1 MTSST
6 LRPPEL
12 AAATLFL
19 GGLLVA
25 LAPGHVLAIAE
36 LTLVTLAAGACVY
49 ALSSNVPPTGWISPF
64 KWLSPFGGE
73 RRSERRSHGADEI
86 EGIRAKLGG
95 RRQRLSAAPPLP
107 PDVLRMLQPL
117 IAATLDMDAGDP
129 AELEAAHH
137 RLSDRAWSILAAEP
151 LPRPYWLA
159 TVRPNPWEVAAVVT
173 DVLDELHRV
182 STDPAPRPAPPSLP
196 PPAPSSR
203 PRRET

>member
-86 EGIRAKLGG
+86 EGIRARLGC
-95 RRQRLSAAPPLP
+95 RRLHRCPPTSCACCSPSSP
-107 PDVLRMLQPL
+107 PPWTWTP
-117 IAATLDMDAGDP
+117 ATL
-129 AELEAAHH
+129 
-137 RLSDRAWSILAAEP
+137 
-151 LPRPYWLA
+151 
-159 TVRPNPWEVAAVVT
+159 PN
-173 DVLDELHRV
+173 
-182 STDPAPRPAPPSLP
+182 
-196 PPAPSSR
+196 
-203 PRRET
+203 